1 MIHSQKYS
9 KVRQRNSYTVSYA
22 QHGEICYGEVLFFA
36 EVVDPE
42 IDESSAY
49 AFVKGYVKKDMN
61 LVADLTTNL
70 KTYGLLIFEKERQ
83 DGIRLVRLEKINQKI
98 VLMESEH
105 MFIGGIFP
113 NFYEKD

>member
-1 MIHSQKYS
+1 MFSALNFVFPFHHGNIKLFKRALVRGHMIHSQKYS

-70 KTYGLLIFEKERQ
+70 KTYGLLIFEKERY
-83 DGIRLVRLEKINQKI
+83 
-98 VLMESEH
+98 
-105 MFIGGIFP
+105 
-113 NFYEKD
+113 FYFDEIYY